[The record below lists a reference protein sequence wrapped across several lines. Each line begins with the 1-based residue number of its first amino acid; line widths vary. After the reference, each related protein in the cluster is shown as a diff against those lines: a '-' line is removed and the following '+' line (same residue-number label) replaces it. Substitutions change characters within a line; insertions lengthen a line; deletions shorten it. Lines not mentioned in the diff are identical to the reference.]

1 LSPNPEIEAE
11 TSSSALE
18 GAQQVIQRQL
28 HAMRLMRRTTLD
40 VEHHVLPR
48 NEADPIWGA
57 GEVQLGAVIGLF
69 H

>member
-1 LSPNPEIEAE
+1 
-11 TSSSALE
+11 
-18 GAQQVIQRQL
+18 
-28 HAMRLMRRTTLD
+28 MRLMRRTTLN

-57 GEVQLGAVIGLF
+57 GEVQLGVVIGLF